1 MRGTRD
7 PNARKIVMKGLRD
20 GLTVRAAAKA
30 GGCSTVSIYRWR
42 KTDPELN
49 ELMNR
54 TKKQRVARAGDCPKK
69 TPAPTSVAQQ
79 VHEPDDLWLE
89 QLRKAR
95 RTALARL
102 VEIVEDEDARGA
114 DRVKAGAEILK
125 ASSDVKSVA
134 PVEAVQSKPII
145 KIVTAEDAIARL
157 ALDA

>member
-95 RTALARL
+95 RLALATL
-102 VEIVEDEDARGA
+102 ARVASDDTARKA
-114 DRVKAGAEILK
+114 DRVKASAEILR
-125 ASSDVKSVA
+125 ASESVA
-134 PVEAVQSKPII
+134 VKATETVAEPTKPVI
-145 KIVTAEDAIARL
+145 KFVSPEDAAKRL
-157 ALDA
+157 AL